1 MVSVRNSK
9 KRFEKGERG
18 LCRTSLLSF
27 FTDKREEKG
36 EDLGAA
42 GQADKQE
49 ARDHQHKQQLST
61 MVQITN
67 I

>member
-9 KRFEKGERG
+9 KRFEKGEN
-18 LCRTSLLSF
+18 LFSQT
-27 FTDKREEKG
+27 RERRREKIWVQ
-36 EDLGAA
+36 GAA
-42 GQADKQE
+42 ASRQGQARSKGQ
-49 ARDHQHKQQLST
+49 HQHKKQLST